1 VVMTFDTIVGGKH
14 TAHTKKIKG

>member
-1 VVMTFDTIVGGKH
+1 MTFDTIVGGKH